1 MEINMKE
8 QITTA
13 DKIGYLKRKLDDK
26 DLPMDERFEILELFM
41 RFYGMI
47 GKELGIEEFFD
58 ELNRLTECN

>member
-1 MEINMKE
+1 MKE
-8 QITTA
+8 QITTK
-13 DKIGYLKRKLDDK
+13 DKLGYLKRKLDDK

-58 ELNRLTECN
+58 ELNRLTGCN

>member
-1 MEINMKE
+1 MKE

-41 RFYGMI
+41 RFYGMV
-47 GKELGIEEFFD
+47 GKELDIEDFFK
-58 ELNRLTECN
+58 ELNRLTGCN

>member
-1 MEINMKE
+1 MKE

-41 RFYGMI
+41 RFYGMLD
-47 GKELGIEEFFD
+47 KKLDMEDFFT

>member
-1 MEINMKE
+1 MKE

-41 RFYGMI
+41 QVFGM
-47 GKELGIEEFFD
+47 LGRKLDIEDFFQ
-58 ELNRLTECN
+58 ELNRLTGCN

>member
-1 MEINMKE
+1 MKK

-41 RFYGMI
+41 RFYGMLD
-47 GKELGIEEFFD
+47 KKLDMEDFFT
-58 ELNRLTECN
+58 ELNRLTGCN

>member
-1 MEINMKE
+1 MKE

-41 RFYGMI
+41 RFYGMV

-58 ELNRLTECN
+58 ELNRLTGCN

>member
-1 MEINMKE
+1 MKE

-13 DKIGYLKRKLDDK
+13 DKIGYLKRKLDDP

-58 ELNRLTECN
+58 ELNRLTGCN

>member
-1 MEINMKE
+1 MKE

-41 RFYGMI
+41 RFYGMV

-58 ELNRLTECN
+58 ELNRLTEYN

>member
-1 MEINMKE
+1 MQE

-47 GKELGIEEFFD
+47 GKELGIEAFFD
-58 ELNRLTECN
+58 ELNRLTGCN

>member
-1 MEINMKE
+1 MKK

-58 ELNRLTECN
+58 ELNRLTGCN

>member
-1 MEINMKE
+1 MKE

-47 GKELGIEEFFD
+47 GKELSIT
-58 ELNRLTECN
+58 LS

>member
-1 MEINMKE
+1 MKE

-13 DKIGYLKRKLDDK
+13 DKLGCLKRKLDDK

-58 ELNRLTECN
+58 ELNRLTGSN

>member
-1 MEINMKE
+1 MKE

-58 ELNRLTECN
+58 ELNRLTGCI

>member
-1 MEINMKE
+1 MKE

-13 DKIGYLKRKLDDK
+13 DKIGYLKLKLDDK

-58 ELNRLTECN
+58 ELNRLTGCN

>member
-1 MEINMKE
+1 MKE

-58 ELNRLTECN
+58 ELNRLTGCN

>member
-1 MEINMKE
+1 MKE

-13 DKIGYLKRKLDDK
+13 DKLGYLKRKLDDK

-58 ELNRLTECN
+58 ELNRLTGCN

>member
-1 MEINMKE
+1 MKK

-58 ELNRLTECN
+58 ELNRLTGSN

>member
-1 MEINMKE
+1 MKE

-41 RFYGMI
+41 RFYGMLD
-47 GKELGIEEFFD
+47 KKLDMEEFFT

>member
-1 MEINMKE
+1 MKK

-41 RFYGMI
+41 QVFGM
-47 GKELGIEEFFD
+47 LGRKLDIEDFFT
-58 ELNRLTECN
+58 ELNRLTGCN

>member
-1 MEINMKE
+1 MKE

-13 DKIGYLKRKLDDK
+13 DKIGYFKRKLDDK

-58 ELNRLTECN
+58 ELNRLTGCN

>member
-1 MEINMKE
+1 MQE

-58 ELNRLTECN
+58 ELNRLTGCI

>member
-1 MEINMKE
+1 MKE

-58 ELNRLTECN
+58 ELNRLTGSN

>member
-1 MEINMKE
+1 MKE

-47 GKELGIEEFFD
+47 GKELGIKEFFD
-58 ELNRLTECN
+58 ELNSLTGSN

>member
-1 MEINMKE
+1 MQE

-41 RFYGMI
+41 RFYRMI

>member
-1 MEINMKE
+1 MKE

-13 DKIGYLKRKLDDK
+13 DKLGYLKRKLDDK